1 MKQIKL
7 LIILLILVLSSCT
20 KKDKLEDIFITP
32 KNQYW
37 QYSNTKQY
45 DLSCGSINFQFH
57 KDGYSHRY
65 DFSVKDGYTLLEGM
79 AGDVL
84 IRPQK
89 WSVKNDST
97 FVWGHFTY
105 KIEHIDRTV
114 IVLRFSL
121 PNSPKGQQHWVRLL
135 KVLGEK

>member
-1 MKQIKL
+1 MKTINL
-7 LIILLILVLSSCT
+7 LIMVIVLALSSCT
-20 KKDKLEDIFITP
+20 KKSTLEDIFITP

-37 QYSNTKQY
+37 QYSSTKQY

-65 DFSVKDGYTLLEGM
+65 KFSTKEGYTLLEGM
-79 AGDVL
+79 AGDVI

-97 FVWGHFTY
+97 FVWGHITY

-114 IVLRFSL
+114 IVLSFPRPDSTKQL
-121 PNSPKGQQHWVRLL
+121 HWVRLL